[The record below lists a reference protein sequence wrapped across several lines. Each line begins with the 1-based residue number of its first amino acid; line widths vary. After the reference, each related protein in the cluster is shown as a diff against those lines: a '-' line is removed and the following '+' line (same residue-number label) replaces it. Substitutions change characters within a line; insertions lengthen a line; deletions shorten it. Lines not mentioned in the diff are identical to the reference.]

1 MLMSEMA
8 ADSPCGLSRFG
19 ADQRLTACN
28 GIYRQIYNLPEHLA
42 QPGTPL
48 MAIVRYFLEN
58 ETGVAHPQA
67 LADAREWIAR
77 HMEQLALGT
86 SSAHA
91 HFLSDGRVIFVRNQP
106 LPEGGWAEVHEDITE
121 KWRAEAQILHLH
133 DGSQAN
139 RVALDER
146 LHGALSRAARGER
159 FAMLFLEFDTFKAV
173 KDRIGKPIGDG
184 HLRKALADSE
194 FELKYQPIVNLARN
208 EIVSSEALLRW
219 RKPGVG
225 LILPAEFIP
234 LAEETGLIVA
244 LGEWV
249 LKQACSTASNW
260 PDDIRIAVNV
270 SASQLKA
277 VGFVE
282 AIVDALETSSLS
294 ASRLELEI
302 SELTLL
308 NDDKWTLDTLREIRS
323 IGVRI
328 ALENFGAGYSSLDYL
343 KRFPVDIIKID
354 PSLINSVAAE
364 ENCKETF
371 RAVVMLARSLAE
383 TTTVKGIELEEHL
396 QFARDVGCD
405 EAQGYFICPPLPVEG
420 SDRAWQ
426 PGPQVGHRSTVPGA
440 ADASFDKSGR
450 GGRPFVGPT
459 A

>member
-1 MLMSEMA
+1 
-8 ADSPCGLSRFG
+8 
-19 ADQRLTACN
+19 
-28 GIYRQIYNLPEHLA
+28 
-42 QPGTPL
+42 
-48 MAIVRYFLEN
+48 
-58 ETGVAHPQA
+58 
-67 LADAREWIAR
+67 
-77 HMEQLALGT
+77 
-86 SSAHA
+86 
-91 HFLSDGRVIFVRNQP
+91 
-106 LPEGGWAEVHEDITE
+106 
-121 KWRAEAQILHLH
+121 
-133 DGSQAN
+133 
-139 RVALDER
+139 
-146 LHGALSRAARGER
+146 
-159 FAMLFLEFDTFKAV
+159 MLFLEFDTFKAV

-184 HLRKALADSE
+184 LLRKALADSE
-194 FELKYQPIVNLARN
+194 FELKYQPIVNIARN

-249 LKQACSTASNW
+249 LKQACSTAKNW

-270 SASQLKA
+270 AASQLKA
-277 VGFVE
+277 TGFVE
-282 AIVDALETSSLS
+282 AIAAALEGSSLS

-323 IGVRI
+323 IGVRV
-328 ALENFGAGYSSLDYL
+328 ALENFGAGFSSLDYL

-354 PSLINSVAAE
+354 PSLINSVAVE

-383 TTTVKGIELEEHL
+383 TTTVKGIESEEAL

-405 EAQGYFICPPLPVEG
+405 EAQGYYICPPLPVEG

-426 PGPQVGHRSTVPGA
+426 PESQVGHRSAVPVA
-440 ADASFDKSGR
+440 TDASFDKSGR
-450 GGRPFVGPT
+450 GERPLPT
-459 A
+459 QF